1 MSTYRVYTA
10 LLLLVLAI
18 LSGCSKSTPP
28 AVAAPKVTVAKPVL
42 RTLSDWDDFVGQFEA
57 VKEVAIRSRV
67 NGYLAEIGFTDGTV
81 VKAGDLLFRIDPR
94 PFEAAL
100 DQARSHVRS
109 VEAKLNNLR
118 SERDRARGLLSAH
131 AVSQEEFDTLNA
143 SALGSES
150 DLAEA
155 RAAQRSA
162 ELNLEFTRITAPIA
176 GRVSYRRIDVGNTVK
191 ADDTLLTTLVS
202 VDPIRFSFQASE
214 AMYLRYKRQNAA
226 AMGTAPVRIRLQ
238 DESANAREGR
248 LEFFDNEISAGSGTI
263 RGRALVKN
271 PDGFLVPGM
280 FGHLQLQGTASY
292 DGIQL
297 PDTAVATRGAQR
309 IVYVLGSDNTVSARP
324 IELGPLNGGMRVIRS
339 GLTGEELVIVSG
351 LQRVVPGAKVD
362 ATTTTIEVPPQPQG
376 P

>member
-1 MSTYRVYTA
+1 MPASRVYTT
-10 LLLLVLAI
+10 LLLLVVVI
-18 LSGCSKSTPP
+18 VSGCSKTTPP
-28 AVAAPKVTVAKPVL
+28 PATAPKVTVAKPVL
-42 RTLSDWDDFVGQFEA
+42 RKLSDWDDFVGQFEA

-67 NGYLAEIGFTDGTV
+67 NGYLAEIGFTDGAL
-81 VKAGDLLFRIDPR
+81 VKAGDLLFRIDAR

-109 VEAKLNNLR
+109 VEAKFNNLR
-118 SERDRARGLLSAH
+118 SERDRARSLVASQ
-131 AVSQEEFDTLNA
+131 AVSQEEFDTLNSA
-143 SALGSES
+143 ALGAES

-155 RAAQRSA
+155 RAAQRTA
-162 ELNLEFTRITAPIA
+162 ELNLGFTRITAPIA
-176 GRVSYRRIDVGNTVK
+176 GRVSSRRIDVGNTVK

-226 AMGTAPVRIRLQ
+226 GMGTAPVRIRLQ
-238 DESANAREGR
+238 DETANARDGR
-248 LEFFDNEISAGSGTI
+248 LEFFDNVISAGSGTI
-263 RGRALVKN
+263 RGRALVNN

-280 FGHLQLQGTASY
+280 FGHLQLQGTVSY

-339 GLTGEELVIVSG
+339 GLTGDELVIVSG

-362 ATTTTIEVPPQPQG
+362 ATTTTIEVPAQQ
-376 P
+376 